1 MQAFIQWHQRRMA
14 SHPYSLNSAQ
24 SAVLMGIGDTV
35 AQSLEM
41 GRSDAPRYDPARL
54 VILAAWAGG
63 VNAPF
68 WTWWNMALHRHW
80 QGGRVA
86 GWVLASASLSP
97 LWNGLF
103 FSWTTSLNH
112 VIKGQEGSLPAKVKD
127 KITTQ
132 LVPTVIKSCCLWVPF
147 NFVRVCSPWPG
158 GPPPLFPCASPPSG
172 TPPLASHAPPRL
184 ATAYCSST
192 FATAP

>member
-1 MQAFIQWHQRRMA
+1 MALVQAFIQWHQRRMA
-14 SHPYSLNSAQ
+14 SHPYALNSAQ
-24 SAVLMGIGDTV
+24 SAVLMGIGDSV

-41 GRSDAPRYDPARL
+41 GRDEGKRYDPARL
-54 VILAAWAGG
+54 AILAAWAGG

-103 FSWTTSLNH
+103 FTWTTGLNH
-112 VIKGQEGSLPAKVKD
+112 AIKQQEGSLRAKVQE

-132 LVPTVIKSCCLWVPF
+132 LAPTVVKSCCLWVPF
-147 NFVRVCSPWPG
+147 NFVR
-158 GPPPLFPCASPPSG
+158 ARE
-172 TPPLASHAPPRL
+172 AAPPRL
-184 ATAYCSST
+184 RPHLARSPASHPFLAPPWRSST
-192 FATAP
+192 FATAPSTTAC